1 MAEERFY
8 PVGIQNFETIRN
20 KGMVYIDKT
29 AYIYQL
35 VNKGYY
41 YFLSRPRRFGK
52 SLLLSTMQA
61 YFEAKRELFNGLYIG
76 EHEKEWMKREVL
88 TIDFSNGKYFTLR
101 HLEAAIDMMLSDF
114 EQRYGVTPFEGA
126 TPGVRMTKIIQAAY
140 QQSGKEIVVL
150 VDEYD
155 APLFDS
161 VEHPEERYIMRQTLR
176 DMLSPLKGQ
185 GALIRFVFITGITQ
199 FSQMS
204 VFSELNNLQNISMLP
219 QYEGICGITEEELTT
234 VMQPD
239 IKLFAEHTGITHEQA
254 LTELKDM
261 YDGYHFAERMTDIYN
276 PFSLLYALN
285 SWKVDSYWFASA
297 TPTMMVELMQQ
308 QQIDMDELEGVKTGS
323 DGFDTPI
330 GETVTDVVP
339 LLFQCGYLSIKDYDA
354 QDKIY
359 TLGFPNREV
368 RTGFARTLYKYVSN
382 DYAMGRDQLRQA
394 FISFRR
400 SGDIEPFLQSLRL
413 FFAGYPYSLNN
424 NNERHYQSVLYTLL
438 VAFGADVEAERQTA
452 NGRMD
457 IVLRMPKAIY
467 VVELKYCHT
476 ADEAVGQI
484 LRKDYAAAFAFDGR
498 PVVKVGISFSR
509 DERTVTEWKVVYY
522 SC

>member
-8 PVGIQNFETIRN
+8 PVGIQSFETIRK

-29 AYIYQL
+29 AYIHQL

-61 YFEAKRELFNGLYIG
+61 YFEGKRELFDGLYIG
-76 EHEKEWMKREVL
+76 EHEREWTKREVL
-88 TIDFSNGKYFTLR
+88 KIDFSNGKYFTLH
-101 HLEAAIDMMLSDF
+101 HLQAAINMMLSDF
-114 EQRYGVTPFEGA
+114 EERYGVTPFDGA
-126 TPGVRMTKIIQAAY
+126 TPGTRMTKIIQAAY
-140 QQSGKEIVVL
+140 QQSGTEIVVL

-161 VEHPEERYIMRQTLR
+161 VGHPEERHIMRQTIR

-185 GALIRFVFITGITQ
+185 GALIRFVFITGITK

-239 IKLFAEHTGITHEQA
+239 IELFAQNTGVSYEQA
-254 LTELKDM
+254 LAELKDM
-261 YDGYHFAERMTDIYN
+261 YDGYHFAERMTDVYN

-297 TPTMMVELMQQ
+297 TPTMMIELMLQ
-308 QQIDMDELEGVKTGS
+308 QQIEMDELEGVDTSS

-330 GETVTDVVP
+330 GENITDVVP
-339 LLFQCGYLSIKDYDA
+339 LLFQSGYLSIKEYDA
-354 QDKIY
+354 ETKTY

-368 RTGFARTLYKYVSN
+368 RTGFARTFYKYVSG
-382 DYAMGRDQLRQA
+382 DYATGRDKLRQA
-394 FISFRR
+394 YIQFRR
-400 SGDIEPFLQSLRL
+400 SGGIEPFLQTLRL

-457 IVLRMPKAIY
+457 IVLRMPKAVY
-467 VVELKYCHT
+467 VIELKYGHSVE
-476 ADEAVGQI
+476 EATEQ
-484 LRKDYAAAFAFDGR
+484 LLHKDYAAAFAFDGR
-498 PVVKVGISFSR
+498 PVIQVGINFSR
-509 DERTVTEWKVVYY
+509 DERTVTEWQVTY
-522 SC
+522 